1 MPGRGFPLSAK
12 GQRKASPFVNPQIL
26 EPLAHFP
33 AYRKNASAN
42 NDSIR
47 PVRCVLQEPGRH
59 EFGGRPPQGR
69 RHPEEGPDGAEAEM
83 DRESAWEI
91 FMQTG
96 KVADYLRYAGMQG
109 QVRRGWE
116 PDDGGDPEENAD
128 DGRGGGD
135 TGAQHWRG

>member
-1 MPGRGFPLSAK
+1 
-12 GQRKASPFVNPQIL
+12 
-26 EPLAHFP
+26 
-33 AYRKNASAN
+33 
-42 NDSIR
+42 
-47 PVRCVLQEPGRH
+47 
-59 EFGGRPPQGR
+59 
-69 RHPEEGPDGAEAEM
+69 M

-116 PDDGGDPEENAD
+116 PDDGGDTEENAD